1 MDYSA
6 SMILHRL
13 VFFQLHF
20 FFLRFSLFFFVA
32 VCDSTVTNNL
42 VKKRDFT
49 AAKLILFGNS
59 TPYLTVL
66 TLIEYKSVFRLV
78 PLEKKKKDHN
88 EKKKRREKDL
98 IVSIFFFLKTVFN
111 CSACDSRSAL
121 TVNKISTVRWC
132 FVLFLLL
139 GAARRPNQTSFFFF

>member
-1 MDYSA
+1 MA
-6 SMILHRL
+6 SS
-13 VFFQLHF
+13 FFNFTF

-88 EKKKRREKDL
+88 EKKKKKRKGL
-98 IVSIFFFLKTVFN
+98 NCLHLFFFLKTVFN